1 MTEIIKEKTELKPL
15 IVTGTLAKD
24 LIYESASKSKIKSKI
39 ISLPTQVAALMSAK
53 YIARSLKSM
62 NLKEFNIIII
72 PGMAFGD
79 AKDITELTEIPAFKG
94 PKFAADLSTILDN
107 IDTVKL
113 STSIPACELMKDVLS
128 ESIKKEL
135 LNLKTLD
142 EVEIKSGLA
151 MPIGKN
157 SARIWIGRSIK
168 PCILAEIVDA
178 PKLTDSRVEGLAK
191 YFADS
196 GANVIDIGMV
206 SEKSEPNEVRRV
218 IRATKRA
225 VSNPISIDTSD
236 LDEIR
241 VAVEENVDLIL
252 SVNAQN
258 MEGVSKFAKNI
269 PAVIT
274 PIDEKGIC
282 PEDVMDRINQLQL
295 NINNAKSIGFEK
307 IIADPIL
314 NPPFTPNFIQS
325 LNGYFEFAKRDSI
338 TPIFFGLG
346 NVTELMDCDSIGI
359 NLLLS
364 SIGLELGASIILAT
378 EASDKTKGCIE
389 EVSIAL
395 DMTVL
400 AKNRKGPP
408 KDLGLDLLRLK
419 EKRRI
424 EEIYDSRLE
433 SNTKIIEPPGETILS
448 LDPKGYF
455 KIMIDRKERKIVA
468 IHFRNK
474 EEKPDFILKSNEPID
489 IFQYILKNEQ
499 ISTME
504 HAYYIGKELAKAK
517 IALNIGKSYVQ
528 ENSLFNNY
536 IHSDG
541 VKSYLQ

>member
-1 MTEIIKEKTELKPL
+1 MTKVKKEKTELKPL

-24 LIYESASKSKIKSKI
+24 LIYESASKSKIKSQV
-39 ISLPTQVAALMSAK
+39 ISLPTQVAALMSTK

-62 NLKEFNIIII
+62 KLEEFNMIII
-72 PGMAFGD
+72 PGMTFGD
-79 AKDITELTEIPAFKG
+79 AKDITELTGITAFKG
-94 PKFAADLSTILDN
+94 SKFAADLPIILDN
-107 IDTVKL
+107 INNVKL
-113 STSIPACELMKDVLS
+113 SSTIPACELMKDALS
-128 ESIKKEL
+128 ELIKREL

-142 EVEIKSGLA
+142 KVKIKSGLA
-151 MPIGKN
+151 MSIGKK
-157 SARIWIGRSIK
+157 SARVWIGRSIK

-178 PKLTDSRVEGLAK
+178 PKLTDSRVEELSR

-196 GANVIDIGMV
+196 GASVIDIGMV
-206 SEKSEPNEVRRV
+206 SEKSEPNEVRRIIKAV
-218 IRATKRA
+218 KRA
-225 VSNPISIDTSD
+225 VNNPISIDTSD
-236 LDEIR
+236 LEEIK

-258 MEGVSKFAKNI
+258 MEGVSKFATDI
-269 PAVIT
+269 PVVIT

-282 PEDVMDRINQLQL
+282 PMNAMNRINQLQL

-314 NPPFTPNFIQS
+314 NPPFTPNLVQS
-325 LNGYFEFAKRDSI
+325 LNGYFEFAKRDSK

-364 SIGLELGASIILAT
+364 SIGIELGACIILAT
-378 EASDKTKGCIE
+378 EASDKTKGCIKE
-389 EVSIAL
+389 ISTAL
-395 DMTVL
+395 NMTIL

-408 KDLGLDLLRLK
+408 KDLGFDLLRLK

-424 EEIYDSRLE
+424 EEIYDNRIE
-433 SNTKIIEPPGETILS
+433 SNTKLIEPTGGTTAS
-448 LDPKGYF
+448 LDPKGHF

-468 IHFRNK
+468 IYFRK
-474 EEKPDFILKSNEPID
+474 KREKPDIILKSFEPIN
-489 IFQYILKNEQ
+489 IFQYILKNEL

-504 HAYYIGKELAKAK
+504 HAYYIGKELSKAK

-528 ENSLFNNY
+528 ESSLFNNH
-536 IHSDG
+536 IHNNG
-541 VKSYLQ
+541 V